1 MDLNRLHEEAAR
13 LLPETI
19 ELRRRIHRRPELGL
33 ELPETQRAVLDAL
46 EGLDLEVHTGGSTSA
61 VVAELRGA
69 RPGRTLLLRADM
81 DALPM
86 PEDTGLPFAS
96 EVDGAMHACGHDA
109 HTAMLAGAAKLLH
122 GMRDELAG
130 TVKFLF
136 QPGEEGFGGMR
147 ILIEEGLLASTP
159 RVEGA
164 FALHMDST
172 LPAGTI
178 ATRPGAILASAD
190 VFSVDVKGKGG
201 HAALPHLARDPIVVA
216 CEMVASIQGLV
227 TRRMN
232 AFDPVLVSV
241 TRMRAGT
248 TTNVIPETASFQG
261 TIRTVSPAARKAIH
275 EKLRRLVEGIA
286 AAHGIEAEFHLVP
299 GYPVTVNHDEFAEF
313 ASEVAGTLLGD
324 DRVVRMPSPMMGA
337 EDFSYA
343 LEQVP
348 GALAFL
354 GARADESVAAPLHSN
369 RMILDESAFAAG
381 IALHAAVALR
391 WSAAE

>member
-1 MDLNRLHEEAAR
+1 MDPKRLHEEAAR

-33 ELPETQRAVLDAL
+33 ELPETQQAVLDAL
-46 EGLDLEVHTGGSTSA
+46 SGLDLEVHTGGRTSA

-69 RPGRTLLLRADM
+69 RPGKTLMLRADM

-86 PEDTGLPFAS
+86 PEDSGLPFAS
-96 EVDGAMHACGHDA
+96 EIDGAMHACGHDA
-109 HTAMLAGAAKLLH
+109 HTAMLVSAAHLLH
-122 GMRDELAG
+122 GIRDELAG
-130 TVKFLF
+130 TVKFVF

-147 ILIEEGLLASTP
+147 ILIEEGLLSGEP
-159 RVEGA
+159 GVDGA

-178 ATRPGAILASAD
+178 ATRPGPILASAD
-190 VFSVDVKGKGG
+190 VFSVDVTGKGG

-216 CEMVASIQGLV
+216 CEMVTAIQGLV

-241 TRMRAGT
+241 TRLRAGT
-248 TTNVIPETASFQG
+248 TTNVVPETASFQG
-261 TIRTVSPAARKAIH
+261 TIRTVSAGGRKAIH
-275 EKLRRLVEGIA
+275 EKLGRLVEGIA
-286 AAHGIEAEFHLVP
+286 AAHGIEARFHLVP
-299 GYPVTVNHDEFAEF
+299 GYPVTVNDAGFAAF
-313 ASEVAGTLLGD
+313 ASETAGELLGD
-324 DRVVRMPSPMMGA
+324 ERVAQMPSPMMGA

-354 GARADESVAAPLHSN
+354 GARADEAVAAPLHSN
-369 RMILDESAFAAG
+369 RMVLDESAFAAG
-381 IALHAAVALR
+381 VALHAAVALR
-391 WSAAE
+391 WLGSA